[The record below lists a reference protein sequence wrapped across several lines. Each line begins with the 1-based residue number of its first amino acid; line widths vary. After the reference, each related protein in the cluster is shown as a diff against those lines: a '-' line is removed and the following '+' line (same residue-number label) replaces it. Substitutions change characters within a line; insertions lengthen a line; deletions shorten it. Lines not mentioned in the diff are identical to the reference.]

1 MKCPKCGKEI
11 AEESKF
17 CEYCGTKTIKQE
29 CKIYVGWILLTGL
42 LFMSLLNFVFWH
54 INDYGTA
61 WSLSY
66 NYLIVL
72 QCVILLVGLTMF
84 FLKKIR
90 APLLVLLCVQFTIG
104 VILCWDVI
112 EHSFRSGKGGT
123 WAYLYKNDYDTHINL
138 KISPTTEAE
147 KVYADIC
154 SHTEAV
160 EKLKDFT
167 QEISTPNSQY
177 RIHNLFWETSQS
189 YSFWYHTFIFA
200 WMDLTLVLLYF
211 IYALIAYKKGWPY

>member
-1 MKCPKCGKEI
+1 MKCSKCGNEI

-17 CEYCGTKTIKQE
+17 CEFCGTKTIKQE
-29 CKIYVGWILLTGL
+29 CKIYVGWILLIGM
-42 LFMSLLNFVFWH
+42 LFMSLLNFVFWL

-61 WSLSY
+61 WRLSY

-90 APLLVLLCVQFTIG
+90 APLLVLLCIQFMIG
-104 VILCWDVI
+104 AILCWDVI
-112 EHSFRSGKGGT
+112 EHSSHSEIGST
-123 WAYLYKNDYDTHINL
+123 VTNLYKNDYDTHIKL
-138 KISPTTEAE
+138 KISPTTEE
-147 KVYADIC
+147 NVYADIY

-160 EKLKDFT
+160 EKLRDFV
-167 QEISTPNSQY
+167 QEISTPNSKY
-177 RIHNLFWETSQS
+177 RINSSFWQPLQS
-189 YSFWYHTFIFA
+189 YIWWYHTFIFA
-200 WMDLTLVLLYF
+200 WMDLALVLLYF